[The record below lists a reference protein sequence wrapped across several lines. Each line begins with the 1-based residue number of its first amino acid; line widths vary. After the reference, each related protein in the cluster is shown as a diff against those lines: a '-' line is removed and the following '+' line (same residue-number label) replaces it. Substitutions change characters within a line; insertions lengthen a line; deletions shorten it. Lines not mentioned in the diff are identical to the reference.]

1 MAQAKKLTKKV
12 ETKKVEKKVAVK
24 SVKKVAE
31 KKPAKKVEAKKVEKK
46 AVEKK
51 VVAKPVV
58 KAIEK
63 RVEVKPAL
71 KTIEKKVE
79 TKVVAQAP
87 VKTNGADEKPNTKIV
102 NIVIST
108 SLEHKIPLERLI
120 MDLPNTEYN
129 PEQFPG
135 LIMKIREPRASFL
148 IFSSGKIVC
157 TGTKSLEEVELAIER
172 LIEYMKKVDIH
183 IKIKPKIRVENVV
196 ASSDINMRLDLNE
209 IAIKLTNVEYE
220 PEQFPGLVFKI
231 GDETGA
237 TFLIFGNGKIVC
249 TGTKSD
255 KDVHIA
261 IKNLMVVLKKN
272 GIKNYK

>member
-1 MAQAKKLTKKV
+1 MAIAKKT
-12 ETKKVEKKVAVK
+12 T
-24 SVKKVAE
+24 
-31 KKPAKKVEAKKVEKK
+31 KKVEAKK
-46 AVEKK
+46 A
-51 VVAKPVV
+51 VV
-58 KAIEK
+58 K
-63 RVEVKPAL
+63 
-71 KTIEKKVE
+71 KTEKKVE
-79 TKVVAQAP
+79 AKVTKKPEVVKKAAKVAAP
-87 VKTNGADEKPNTKIV
+87 VKEVKKVESKALPVVSAPKSSLSDEKPNTKIV

-157 TGTKSLEEVELAIER
+157 TGTKSLEEVELAIAR

-183 IKIKPKIRVENVV
+183 IKIKPKVRVENVV

-231 GDETGA
+231 NDETGA

>member
-1 MAQAKKLTKKV
+1 MVTKKA
-12 ETKKVEKKVAVK
+12 TPKVELTPVKKTVVKKEEKVVAIK
-24 SVKKVAE
+24 EVKKVN
-31 KKPAKKVEAKKVEKK
+31 KITPSVDSSKVTV
-46 AVEKK
+46 
-51 VVAKPVV
+51 P
-58 KAIEK
+58 
-63 RVEVKPAL
+63 
-71 KTIEKKVE
+71 T
-79 TKVVAQAP
+79 P
-87 VKTNGADEKPNTKIV
+87 VKVITDEKANTKIV

-135 LIMKIREPRASFL
+135 LIMKIKDPRASFL

-157 TGTKSLEEVELAIER
+157 TGTKSLDEVELAIAK

-183 IKIKPKIRVENVV
+183 IKIKPKVRVENVV

-231 GDETGA
+231 NDETGA

>member
-1 MAQAKKLTKKV
+1 MD
-12 ETKKVEKKVAVK
+12 
-24 SVKKVAE
+24 SINAE
-31 KKPAKKVEAKKVEKK
+31 
-46 AVEKK
+46 
-51 VVAKPVV
+51 
-58 KAIEK
+58 
-63 RVEVKPAL
+63 
-71 KTIEKKVE
+71 
-79 TKVVAQAP
+79 
-87 VKTNGADEKPNTKIV
+87 TKIV

-148 IFSSGKIVC
+148 IFSSGKVVC
-157 TGTKSLEEVELAIER
+157 TGTKSLDEVELALEK
-172 LIEYMKKVDIH
+172 LIEYMAKVDVTITV
-183 IKIKPKIRVENVV
+183 KPQIRVENVV
-196 ASSDINMRLDLNE
+196 ASSDIDMKLDLNE

-231 GDETGA
+231 HDETGA

-261 IKNLMVVLKKN
+261 IKNLMTVFKKYDV
-272 GIKNYK
+272 KSYK

>member
-1 MAQAKKLTKKV
+1 MNNTK
-12 ETKKVEKKVAVK
+12 
-24 SVKKVAE
+24 
-31 KKPAKKVEAKKVEKK
+31 
-46 AVEKK
+46 
-51 VVAKPVV
+51 
-58 KAIEK
+58 
-63 RVEVKPAL
+63 
-71 KTIEKKVE
+71 
-79 TKVVAQAP
+79 
-87 VKTNGADEKPNTKIV
+87 TKIV

-157 TGTKSLEEVELAIER
+157 TGTKSLEEVELAIEK
-172 LIEYMKKVDIH
+172 LIEYMKKVDIK
-183 IKIKPKIRVENVV
+183 IIIKPKIRVENVV
-196 ASSDINMRLDLNE
+196 ASSDIDMKLDLNE

-231 GDETGA
+231 HDETGA

-261 IKNLMVVLKKN
+261 IKNLMEVLKN
-272 GIKNYK
+272 HGVKNYKTQ

>member
-1 MAQAKKLTKKV
+1 M
-12 ETKKVEKKVAVK
+12 
-24 SVKKVAE
+24 
-31 KKPAKKVEAKKVEKK
+31 
-46 AVEKK
+46 
-51 VVAKPVV
+51 
-58 KAIEK
+58 
-63 RVEVKPAL
+63 
-71 KTIEKKVE
+71 
-79 TKVVAQAP
+79 
-87 VKTNGADEKPNTKIV
+87 NNPNTKIV

-148 IFSSGKIVC
+148 IFSSGKVVC
-157 TGTKSLEEVELAIER
+157 TGTKSLDEVELALER
-172 LIEYMKKVDIH
+172 LIEYMAKVDVEITV
-183 IKIKPKIRVENVV
+183 KPQVRVENVV
-196 ASSDINMRLDLNE
+196 ASSDIDMKLDLNE

-231 GDETGA
+231 QDETKA

-261 IKNLMVVLKKN
+261 IKNLMTVFQKYDVKS
-272 GIKNYK
+272 YK

>member
-1 MAQAKKLTKKV
+1 MDGQNA
-12 ETKKVEKKVAVK
+12 
-24 SVKKVAE
+24 
-31 KKPAKKVEAKKVEKK
+31 
-46 AVEKK
+46 
-51 VVAKPVV
+51 
-58 KAIEK
+58 
-63 RVEVKPAL
+63 
-71 KTIEKKVE
+71 
-79 TKVVAQAP
+79 
-87 VKTNGADEKPNTKIV
+87 NTKIV

-135 LIMKIREPRASFL
+135 LIMKIREPKASFL
-148 IFSSGKIVC
+148 IFSSGKVVC
-157 TGTKSLEEVELAIER
+157 TGTKSLEEVDLALEK
-172 LIEYMKKVDIH
+172 LIEYMAKVDVTITV
-183 IKIKPKIRVENVV
+183 KPQVRVENVV
-196 ASSDINMRLDLNE
+196 ASSDIDMKLDLNE

-231 GDETGA
+231 NDETSA

-261 IKNLMVVLKKN
+261 IRNLMTVFKKYDV
-272 GIKNYK
+272 KSYK

>member
-1 MAQAKKLTKKV
+1 MDSQNT
-12 ETKKVEKKVAVK
+12 
-24 SVKKVAE
+24 
-31 KKPAKKVEAKKVEKK
+31 
-46 AVEKK
+46 
-51 VVAKPVV
+51 
-58 KAIEK
+58 
-63 RVEVKPAL
+63 
-71 KTIEKKVE
+71 
-79 TKVVAQAP
+79 
-87 VKTNGADEKPNTKIV
+87 NTKIV

-135 LIMKIREPRASFL
+135 LIMKIREPKASFL
-148 IFSSGKIVC
+148 IFSSGKVVC
-157 TGTKSLEEVELAIER
+157 TGTKSLEEVDLALER
-172 LIEYMKKVDIH
+172 LIEYMAKVDV
-183 IKIKPKIRVENVV
+183 KITVKPQVRVENVV
-196 ASSDINMRLDLNE
+196 ASSDIDMKLDLNE

-231 GDETGA
+231 NDETSA

-261 IKNLMVVLKKN
+261 IKNLMTVFKKYDV
-272 GIKNYK
+272 KSYK